1 MSPPGLPQLIPA
13 LFTGGSAGGG
23 QVGTVA
29 WARCV
34 SCPHGSPE
42 LEREQALEKEQPGVW
57 GRESLVHSPGAT
69 VHDITCPAT
78 HR

>member
-1 MSPPGLPQLIPA
+1 M
-13 LFTGGSAGGG
+13 
-23 QVGTVA
+23 GTAA
-29 WARCV
+29 WALCV

-78 HR
+78 RR